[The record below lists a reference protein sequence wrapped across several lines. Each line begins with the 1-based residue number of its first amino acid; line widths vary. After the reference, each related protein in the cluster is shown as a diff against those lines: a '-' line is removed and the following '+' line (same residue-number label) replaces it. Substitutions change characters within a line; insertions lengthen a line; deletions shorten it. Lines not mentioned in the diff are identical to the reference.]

1 MCVYDSVNI
10 LYVLIAVVLS
20 CDYLLS
26 SSAES
31 LGELD
36 VEELII
42 DSESLYNFILPGFT
56 EIVQYVEPS
65 MELFYTKIFMPKVPA
80 IMKGNISLSIYIF
93 EYVLVI
99 SCQF

>member
-1 MCVYDSVNI
+1 MCVYDSVNV
-10 LYVLIAVVLS
+10 LYLSIVVVLS
-20 CDYLLS
+20 CDLLS

-80 IMKGNISLSIYIF
+80 IMKGNISLSICIF